1 MLFLTTA
8 KVVEEITLPNALLLS
23 LVGFGVVFIALISII
38 IVIKIIASLSQAK
51 KTPST
56 PVLAASAAG
65 SVPAAPGNVSATP
78 ASGKFPAP
86 GSQGEIDLYT
96 VDDKTA
102 ALLMAIVADDLKA
115 PLNTLRFTSIREV
128 K

>member
-1 MLFLTTA
+1 MLFLA
-8 KVVEEITLPNALLLS
+8 AANGIEEISIPNALLLS

-38 IVIKIIASLSQAK
+38 IVIKIIATLSQAK
-51 KTPST
+51 KIPI
-56 PVLAASAAG
+56 PAAAG
-65 SVPAAPGNVSATP
+65 SATP
-78 ASGKFPAP
+78 
-86 GSQGEIDLYT
+86 SQGEIDLYT

>member
-1 MLFLTTA
+1 MLFLTAA
-8 KVVEEITLPNALLLS
+8 KVVEEISIPNALLLS
-23 LVGFGVVFIALISII
+23 LVGFAVVFIALIAI
-38 IVIKIIASLSQAK
+38 IVVIKVIASLSQAK
-51 KTPST
+51 KTPVPAVAT
-56 PVLAASAAG
+56 AG
-65 SVPAAPGNVSATP
+65 SLSTTQT
-78 ASGKFPAP
+78 GKIPAP